1 MQQQI
6 TTRYNID
13 SCSMIV
19 EFNASVWTARRLDKV
34 ATDEV
39 VHNKGAAAK
48 DAARVNK
55 HLLAGRNELDVIQ
68 KHVNAVRTFVY
79 TNTLPWSDSGQRLL
93 PTTNFMEFN
102 DRMDKEN
109 DRFWQLVN
117 DFVDV
122 YPSLITA
129 QAMALGDMFNRADY
143 PTQNEI
149 AAKFN
154 FSVGFLPVPT
164 FGDFRID
171 VGNAAQAE
179 LQEKLQK
186 LTEERVDAA
195 MADVRTRL
203 MDHLKRMQD
212 RLTVD
217 YVNGEAVTRKF
228 HNSLVEGAFDL
239 CDMVKALN
247 IVNDP
252 DLEAARKSLE
262 FALVGVDAKELR
274 TNAHTR
280 NDVKAKV
287 DEILGKFSW

>member
-39 VHNKGAAAK
+39 VHSKGAAAK

-55 HLLAGRNELDVIQ
+55 NLLAGRNELDVIQ

>member
-1 MQQQI
+1 MTQAI

-19 EFNASVWTARRLDKV
+19 EFNASVWTARKLDKT

-39 VHNKGAAAK
+39 VHSKKAGAK

-68 KHVNAVRTFVY
+68 KHVNAVRTYVY
-79 TNTLPWSDSGQRLL
+79 SQTMPWSDSGQRLL
-93 PTTNFMEFN
+93 PTSKFIEFN
-102 DRMDKEN
+102 NRMDEEN
-109 DRFWQLVN
+109 DKFWKLVN

-129 QAMALGDMFNRADY
+129 QAMALGDMFNRADF
-143 PTQNEI
+143 PSQAEI
-149 AAKFN
+149 AAKFD

-171 VGNAAQAE
+171 VGNQAQEE
-179 LQEKLQK
+179 LKKKLNELSDK
-186 LTEERVDAA
+186 RVEAA
-195 MADVRTRL
+195 MQDVKDKL
-203 MDHLKRMQD
+203 KDHLKRMSD

-228 HNSLVEGAFDL
+228 HNSLVDGAFDL
-239 CDMVKALN
+239 CDMVKSLN

-252 DLEAARKSLE
+252 DLETARKQLE

-274 TNAHTR
+274 DNMHTR

>member
-1 MQQQI
+1 MQQPI

-39 VHNKGAAAK
+39 VHSKGAAAK

-55 HLLAGRNELDVIQ
+55 NLLAGRNELDVIQ
-68 KHVNAVRTFVY
+68 KHVNAVRTYVY
-79 TNTLPWSDSGQRLL
+79 ANTMPWSDSGQRLL
-93 PTTNFMEFN
+93 PTSRFISFSERL
-102 DRMDKEN
+102 DQESDK
-109 DRFWQLVN
+109 FWQLVN

-129 QAMALGDMFNRADY
+129 QAMALGDMFNRADF
-143 PTQNEI
+143 PNQNEL
-149 AAKFN
+149 AGKFD
-154 FSVGFLPVPT
+154 FAVGYLPVPT

-171 VGNAAQAE
+171 VGNEAQKE
-179 LQEKLQK
+179 LQAK
-186 LTEERVDAA
+186 LTELSDKRVEAA
-195 MADVRTRL
+195 MADVRERL
-203 MDHLKRMQD
+203 KDHLKRMQD

-217 YVNGEAVTRKF
+217 YINGEAVTRKF

-280 NDVKAKV
+280 ADVKAKV
-287 DEILGKFSW
+287 DDILSKFTF

>member
-1 MQQQI
+1 MTQA
-6 TTRYNID
+6 TRYNID
-13 SCSMIV
+13 TCSMIV
-19 EFNASVWTARRLDKV
+19 EFNASVWTARKLDKT

-39 VHNKGAAAK
+39 VHNKKAGAK

-68 KHVNAVRTFVY
+68 KHVNATRTYVY
-79 TNTLPWSDSGQRLL
+79 SMTMPWSDSGQRLL
-93 PTTNFMEFN
+93 PTSKFMEFN
-102 DRMDKEN
+102 ERMDEEN
-109 DRFWQLVN
+109 DKFWQLVN

-129 QAMALGDMFNRADY
+129 QAMALGDMFNRNDF
-143 PTQNEI
+143 PSQQEI
-149 AAKFN
+149 AAKFD
-154 FSVGFLPVPT
+154 FGVGFLPVPT

-171 VGNAAQAE
+171 VGNEAQAE
-179 LQEKLQK
+179 LQRK
-186 LTEERVDAA
+186 LTELSDKRVEAA
-195 MADVRTRL
+195 MQDVKDKL
-203 MDHLKRMQD
+203 KDHLKRMSD

-217 YVNGEAVTRKF
+217 YINGEAVTRKF
-228 HNSLVEGAFDL
+228 HNSLVDGAFDL

-252 DLEAARKSLE
+252 DLETARKQLE

-280 NDVKAKV
+280 TDVKAKV
-287 DEILGKFSW
+287 DDILSKFAF

>member
-1 MQQQI
+1 MTQA
-6 TTRYNID
+6 TRYNID
-13 SCSMIV
+13 TCSMIV
-19 EFNASVWTARRLDKV
+19 EFNASVWTARKLDKT

-39 VHNKGAAAK
+39 VHNKKAGAK

-68 KHVNAVRTFVY
+68 KHVNAVRTYVY
-79 TNTLPWSDSGQRLL
+79 TQTMPWSDSGQRLL
-93 PTTNFMEFN
+93 PTAQFIEFN
-102 DRMDKEN
+102 KRMDQEN
-109 DRFWQLVN
+109 DKFWQLVN

-129 QAMALGDMFNRADY
+129 QAMALGDMFNRNDF
-143 PTQNEI
+143 PTQQEI
-149 AAKFN
+149 AAKFD

-179 LQEKLQK
+179 LQDKLNK
-186 LTEERVDAA
+186 LTEDRVEAA
-195 MADVRTRL
+195 MQDVRERL
-203 MDHLKRMQD
+203 ATHLKRMQD

-217 YVNGEAVTRKF
+217 YINGEAVTRKF
-228 HNSLVEGAFDL
+228 HNSLVDSAFEL

-252 DLEAARKSLE
+252 DLESARKSLE

-274 TNAHTR
+274 DNMHVRTE
-280 NDVKAKV
+280 VKSKV
-287 DEILGKFSW
+287 DEILSKFAF

>member
-1 MQQQI
+1 MTQA
-6 TTRYNID
+6 TMTRYNID

-19 EFNASVWTARRLDKV
+19 EFNASVWTARKLDKT

-39 VHNKGAAAK
+39 VHNKKAGAK

-68 KHVNAVRTFVY
+68 KHVNAVRTYVY
-79 TNTLPWSDSGQRLL
+79 SQTMPWSDSGQRLL
-93 PTTNFMEFN
+93 PTAKFIEFN
-102 DRMDKEN
+102 ERMDEEN
-109 DRFWQLVN
+109 DKFWQLVN

-129 QAMALGDMFNRADY
+129 QAMALGDMFNRNDF
-143 PTQNEI
+143 PNQNEL
-149 AAKFN
+149 AGKFD
-154 FSVGFLPVPT
+154 FAVGYLPVPT

-171 VGNAAQAE
+171 VGNEAQAE
-179 LQEKLQK
+179 LQRK
-186 LTEERVDAA
+186 LTELSDKRVEAA
-195 MADVRTRL
+195 MQDVKDKL
-203 MDHLKRMQD
+203 KDHLKRMSD

-217 YVNGEAVTRKF
+217 YINGEAVTRKF
-228 HNSLVEGAFDL
+228 HNSLVDGAFDL

-252 DLEAARKSLE
+252 DLETARKQLE

-280 NDVKAKV
+280 TDVKAKV
-287 DEILGKFSW
+287 DDILSKFAF

>member
-1 MQQQI
+1 MTQAI

-19 EFNASVWTARRLDKV
+19 EFNASVWTARKLDKT

-39 VHNKGAAAK
+39 VHSKNAGAK

-68 KHVNAVRTFVY
+68 KHVNAVRTYVY
-79 TNTLPWSDSGQRLL
+79 ANTMPWSDSGQRLL
-93 PTTNFMEFN
+93 PTSKFLEFN
-102 DRMDKEN
+102 ERMDEEN
-109 DRFWQLVN
+109 DKFWQLVN

-129 QAMALGDMFNRADY
+129 QAMALGDMFNRNDF
-143 PTQNEI
+143 PSQQEI
-149 AAKFN
+149 AAKFD

-171 VGNAAQAE
+171 VGNEAQKE
-179 LQEKLQK
+179 LQAK
-186 LTEERVDAA
+186 LTELSDKRVEAA
-195 MADVRTRL
+195 MQDVKDKL
-203 MDHLKRMQD
+203 KDHLKRMQD

-280 NDVKAKV
+280 ADVKSKV
-287 DEILGKFSW
+287 EEILGKYNW

>member
-1 MQQQI
+1 MTQTI

-39 VHNKGAAAK
+39 VHSKGAAAK

-55 HLLAGRNELDVIQ
+55 NLLAGRNELDVIQ
-68 KHVNAVRTFVY
+68 KHVNAVRTYVY
-79 TNTLPWSDSGQRLL
+79 ANTMPWSDSGQRLL
-93 PTTNFMEFN
+93 PTSKFIEFN
-102 DRMDKEN
+102 NRMDEEN
-109 DRFWQLVN
+109 DKFWQLVN

-129 QAMALGDMFNRADY
+129 QAMALGDMFNRADF
-143 PTQNEI
+143 PNQNEL
-149 AAKFN
+149 AGKFD
-154 FSVGFLPVPT
+154 FAVGYLPVPT

-171 VGNAAQAE
+171 VGNEAQKE
-179 LQEKLQK
+179 LQAK
-186 LTEERVDAA
+186 LTELSDKRVEAA
-195 MADVRTRL
+195 MADVRERL
-203 MDHLKRMQD
+203 KDHLKRMQD

-217 YVNGEAVTRKF
+217 YINGEAVTRKF

-280 NDVKAKV
+280 ADVKAKV
-287 DEILGKFSW
+287 DDILSKFTF

>member
-1 MQQQI
+1 M
-6 TTRYNID
+6 TNTRYNID
-13 SCSMIV
+13 TCSMIV
-19 EFNASVWTARRLDKV
+19 EFNASVWTARKLDKT

-39 VHNKGAAAK
+39 VHNKKAGAK

-68 KHVNAVRTFVY
+68 KHVNAVRTYVY
-79 TNTLPWSDSGQRLL
+79 SQTMPWSDSGQRLL
-93 PTTNFMEFN
+93 PTSRFISFSERL
-102 DRMDKEN
+102 DQESDK
-109 DRFWQLVN
+109 FWTLVN

-129 QAMALGDMFNRADY
+129 QAMALGDMFNRNDF
-143 PTQNEI
+143 PSQQEI
-149 AAKFN
+149 AGKFD

-171 VGNAAQAE
+171 VGNEAQKE

-186 LTEERVDAA
+186 LTEERVEAA
-195 MADVRTRL
+195 MQDVKDKLRE
-203 MDHLKRMQD
+203 HLKRMSD

-228 HNSLVEGAFDL
+228 HNSLVDGAFDL
-239 CDMVKALN
+239 CDMVKSLN
-247 IVNDP
+247 IINDP
-252 DLEAARKSLE
+252 DLETARKQLE

-287 DEILGKFSW
+287 DDILSKFAF

>member
-1 MQQQI
+1 MTQA
-6 TTRYNID
+6 TRYNID
-13 SCSMIV
+13 TCSMIV
-19 EFNASVWTARRLDKV
+19 EFNASVWTARKLDKT

-39 VHNKGAAAK
+39 VHNKKAGAK

-68 KHVNAVRTFVY
+68 KHVNAVRTYVY
-79 TNTLPWSDSGQRLL
+79 TQTMPWSDSGQRLL
-93 PTTNFMEFN
+93 PTAQFMEFN
-102 DRMDKEN
+102 KRMDQEN
-109 DRFWQLVN
+109 DKFWQLVN

-129 QAMALGDMFNRADY
+129 QAMALGDMFNRNDF
-143 PTQNEI
+143 PTQQEI
-149 AAKFN
+149 AAKFD

-179 LQEKLQK
+179 LQDKLNK
-186 LTEERVDAA
+186 LTEDRVEAA
-195 MADVRTRL
+195 MQDVRERL
-203 MDHLKRMQD
+203 ATHLKRMQD

-228 HNSLVEGAFDL
+228 HNSLVDSAFEL

-252 DLEAARKSLE
+252 DLESARKSLE

-274 TNAHTR
+274 DNMHVRTE
-280 NDVKAKV
+280 VKSKV
-287 DEILGKFSW
+287 DEILSKFAF

>member
-1 MQQQI
+1 MTMKLNDRALLVSLSISQ
-6 TTRYNID
+6 
-13 SCSMIV
+13 
-19 EFNASVWTARRLDKV
+19 WTARKLDKT

-39 VHNKGAAAK
+39 VHSKKAGAK

-68 KHVNAVRTFVY
+68 KHVNSVRTYVY
-79 TNTLPWSDSGQRLL
+79 ANTMPWSDSGQRLL
-93 PTTNFMEFN
+93 PTSKFMEFN
-102 DRMDKEN
+102 ERMDEEN
-109 DRFWQLVN
+109 DKFWKLVN

-129 QAMALGDMFNRADY
+129 QAMALGDMFNRNDFPSQA
-143 PTQNEI
+143 EI
-149 AAKFN
+149 AAKFD
-154 FSVGFLPVPT
+154 FGVGFLPVPT

-171 VGNAAQAE
+171 VGNQAQAE
-179 LQEKLQK
+179 LQKK
-186 LTEERVDAA
+186 LTELSDKRVEAA
-195 MADVRTRL
+195 MQDVKDKL
-203 MDHLKRMQD
+203 KDHLKRMSD

-228 HNSLVEGAFDL
+228 HNSLVDGAFDL

-252 DLEAARKSLE
+252 DLETARKQLE

-274 TNAHTR
+274 DNMHTR
-280 NDVKAKV
+280 TEVKSQV
-287 DEILGKFSW
+287 DQILNKFAF